1 MSSVVAGRSSS
12 RGGAAL
18 AVAISS
24 PLSSSSARVTGVRF
38 FASDKLKRAVTGQ
51 VQLDSY
57 ADTGVYVAIDLVNE
71 LAVASPDDPVA
82 VVRQVLAIDPPSVG
96 QFVPAGARLR
106 GPGRRPPHGVRPG
119 ASGPLDSVAA
129 LLNHMLATYPS
140 HPHLALEDGVWRLHH
155 PVDAEL
161 IPMWTAI
168 CAEALARLIGNGHAQ
183 RLGTCERPGCGR
195 VFVDVT
201 KNASRAFCS
210 TTCQNRVKAAAFR
223 ARRDV
228 PAQAVESSHSSNV
241 GPPSRHPGR
250 EQAALVVD
258 LLVRAFGGGDGHDLQ
273 PG

>member
-1 MSSVVAGRSSS
+1 
-12 RGGAAL
+12 
-18 AVAISS
+18 
-24 PLSSSSARVTGVRF
+24 
-38 FASDKLKRAVTGQ
+38 VTGQ

-82 VVRQVLAIDPPSVG
+82 VVRRVLAIDPPSLG
-96 QFVPAGARLR
+96 QFVPADALGFGALAADLHTVFDLVRV
-106 GPGRRPPHGVRPG
+106 GR
-119 ASGPLDSVAA
+119 LDSVAA

-140 HPHLALEDGVWRLHH
+140 HPHLALEDGVWRLHHH

-223 ARRDV
+223 ARRDP
-228 PAQAVESSHSSNV
+228 PAQAVEASHSANV
-241 GPPSRHPGR
+241 GPPSRASAPGSI
-250 EQAALVVD
+250 
-258 LLVRAFGGGDGHDLQ
+258 
-273 PG
+273 PPSS